1 MVFRLDV
8 LNYIK
13 KHHLINKK
21 DRLLVACSG
30 GADSVAL
37 LTFLWNER
45 KSLDIELACVHANH
59 GLRGLESDA
68 DEEYVK
74 QLCAELNI
82 PFFYRTLTIQQ
93 IVEETKGNIQ
103 DICRQERYMYF
114 EEIMEKHD
122 YTTLAVA
129 HHADDQAETILMG
142 LTRGSKADGMPTKRT
157 FANGQ
162 LIRPF
167 LSVTRD
173 HIEEYLMIYQVSY
186 REDSSN
192 KKDTYTR
199 NRIRHHI
206 LPLLQAENPSATIQ
220 MARWAEQQQLESA
233 FLETLAQK
241 ECEKII
247 LKNSDSS
254 FEVDLQRFQSVP
266 TALQKRV
273 ILLLLNYLYPKQNM
287 WFSQSLIDQIHDQ
300 CLERDGSKEIA
311 LPNGGKVRR
320 QYSMMLFSF
329 PQEGLQIDV
338 TLREVMFGQW
348 VDVGYDTRMRL
359 EKRQEEEL
367 EFDGAWY
374 ITLNEKEMPLSLR
387 PKKDG
392 DRLLLQ
398 GMTDPKRVSR
408 ILIDEKVSRFD
419 RDSFLVLVTKD
430 DELLGLPGLRLGYRF
445 SKTPPAGWTHRIV
458 IENEAPKPKEEE
470 LC

>member
-1 MVFRLDV
+1 MVFRLEV
-8 LNYIK
+8 LDFIK
-13 KHHLINKK
+13 KNQLIITN

-45 KSLDIELACVHANH
+45 NTLGIELACVHANH

-74 QLCAELNI
+74 KLCHDLDI
-82 PFFYRTLTIQQ
+82 PFFHRTLAIQQ
-93 IVEETKGNIQ
+93 IVEETKGNVQ
-103 DICRQERYMYF
+103 DICRQERYEYF
-114 EEIMEKHD
+114 NELMKKNN
-122 YTTLAVA
+122 YTKLAVA

-142 LTRGSKADGMPTKRT
+142 LTRGSKANGMPVKRP
-157 FANGQ
+157 FGSGM

-173 HIEEYLMIYQVSY
+173 HIEDYLNVRQVSY

-206 LPLLQAENPSATIQ
+206 LPLLRSENPSATSH
-220 MARWAEQQQLESA
+220 MARWAEQQQLEHS
-233 FLETLAQK
+233 FLEILAEK
-241 ECEKII
+241 ECEQII
-247 LKNSDSS
+247 VSSSASS
-254 FEVDLQRFQSVP
+254 FEVDLERFHRVP

-273 ILLLLNYLYPKQNM
+273 ILLLLNYLYPQLNM
-287 WFSQSLIDQIHDQ
+287 LFSQSLIDQIHDQ
-300 CLERDGSKEIA
+300 CFEQDGSKEIA

-329 PQEGLQIDV
+329 PNEGLQNNV
-338 TLREVMFGQW
+338 LLQEVIFGQW
-348 VDVGYDTRMRL
+348 MDVSYDTRMRL
-359 EKRQEEEL
+359 EERQEEEL
-367 EFDGAWY
+367 EIDGAWY
-374 ITLNEKEMPLSLR
+374 ISLKQKEMPLSLR
-387 PKKDG
+387 PKKEG

-408 ILIDEKVSRFD
+408 IMIDEKVSRFH
-419 RDSFLVLVTKD
+419 RDSYLVLVTKE

-445 SKTPPAGWTHRIV
+445 SKTPPVGWTHRIIV
-458 IENEAPKPKEEE
+458 ENEAPKPKEEVS
-470 LC
+470 C